1 MDDNS
6 RKFGSDFV
14 EEVSRVIVPKH
25 KFLSKNARFV
35 HNLLRERGFIKNSW
49 KDSLVRIASNC
60 FFPHCSSCSC
70 TQSQQTPPRPISTA
84 DISSLC
90 VLPTCLSA
98 QGAQKLVD
106 KLNSGC
112 QSDPSSGPSVPEL
125 PFSRP
130 APEDISLPGRGTPEE
145 SKREHWQ
152 PEVGPRSVRVPRE
165 GTQIPI
171 QSRPEASLSQL
182 RVGWTRSILEVRP
195 GQVGHRSLEETE
207 VGPGRECP
215 DRGAPLPGGGA
226 GLAAHMS
233 PRTAGLAARTF
244 PGTAD
249 PAARIFQS
257 EQNSCLRVR
266 VHTKFLLNQS

>member
-1 MDDNS
+1 M
-6 RKFGSDFV
+6 
-14 EEVSRVIVPKH
+14 IVPKH

-90 VLPTCLSA
+90 VLPACQSA

-152 PEVGPRSVRVPRE
+152 PQVGPRSVRVPRE

-171 QSRPEASLSQL
+171 QSRPEASLSHL
-182 RVGWTRSILEVRP
+182 RVVRW
-195 GQVGHRSLEETE
+195 VDTE
-207 VGPGRECP
+207 HSGSE
-215 DRGAPLPGGGA
+215 
-226 GLAAHMS
+226 
-233 PRTAGLAARTF
+233 ARTSRTHKSRRNRSRSRARVSR
-244 PGTAD
+244 PRCPTARRRSRSRS
-249 PAARIFQS
+249 PYVP
-257 EQNSCLRVR
+257 QNSMSRSPHIPR
-266 VHTKFLLNQS
+266 NSRSRSPHIPK

>member
-1 MDDNS
+1 M
-6 RKFGSDFV
+6 
-14 EEVSRVIVPKH
+14 IVPKH

-125 PFSRP
+125 PFSDQFLRTFRCLVVEHQRKVRENIGSPKLDP
-130 APEDISLPGRGTPEE
+130 AQRVSQE
-145 SKREHWQ
+145 RE
-152 PEVGPRSVRVPRE
+152 PRFRS
-165 GTQIPI
+165 T
-171 QSRPEASLSQL
+171 LSQKPVSPTYEL
-182 RVGWTRSILEVRP
+182 SGGWTQSILEVRP
-195 GQVGHRSLEETE
+195 GQVGHRSLEIYRSRSRA
-207 VGPGRECP
+207 RES
-215 DRGAPLPGGGA
+215 R
-226 GLAAHMS
+226 S
-233 PRTAGLAARTF
+233 R
-244 PGTAD
+244 
-249 PAARIFQS
+249 
-257 EQNSCLRVR
+257 
-266 VHTKFLLNQS
+266 